1 MCGNWLTCNNHII
14 KIRFMSFICQI
25 PSTLKTCDTIT
36 IYKSFLQLR
45 ETPLEDFNHVSVSS
59 FNKFLIVVWNIQ
71 RLWNFKS
78 RIFFFFVAIVLEFWT
93 IEELFGAN
101 CRFIDKF
108 CRNQLTCSN
117 HVIWIS
123 FMPFICQ
130 IPLTLKMCDIIISP
144 FFFSSSFLR
153 ETPLESQKVRKS
165 SYSN

>member
-1 MCGNWLTCNNHII
+1 MLAFQVST
-14 KIRFMSFICQI
+14 SFW
-25 PSTLKTCDTIT
+25 SLFGTSKD
-36 IYKSFLQLR
+36 F
-45 ETPLEDFNHVSVSS
+45 ETSS
-59 FNKFLIVVWNIQ
+59 LGF
-71 RLWNFKS
+71 
-78 RIFFFFVAIVLEFWT
+78 FFFFVAIVLEFWT

-144 FFFSSSFLR
+144 FFFFLR
-153 ETPLESQKVRKS
+153 ETPLKSQKIRLFELGIYKKRLNSVKMWCKTHVLS
-165 SYSN
+165 LQS